1 MNFSNSHQ
9 FGAQGNV
16 PKIRKGAF
24 LEGFPK
30 IRWKTYASLRERV
43 RDRQRNKLV
52 IAMGMVK
59 AFTQYVDF
67 ERQARE
73 TEMPRNSTC

>member
-1 MNFSNSHQ
+1 M
-9 FGAQGNV
+9 
-16 PKIRKGAF
+16 
-24 LEGFPK
+24 
-30 IRWKTYASLRERV
+30 